1 MSDTETTEAPAPQ
14 TQASAKTPHL
24 YLVDGSSY
32 IFRAY
37 HRLPPL
43 TNKHGQPAGAVYG
56 YTTMLW
62 KLAGDLTRDG
72 GPTHMAV
79 ILDASE
85 HTHRNE
91 MYDQYKAHRPP
102 PPEDLVPQFPLI
114 RVATKAFSI
123 PCIEEEGLEA
133 DDIIA
138 CYVTAA
144 KAKGWRVTIV
154 SSDKDLMQLVEDGA
168 QGRPGVDM
176 LDTMNDRRIDEAAV
190 MEKFGVGP
198 EKVGDVLALMG
209 DSVDNVPGVPG
220 VGPKTATQLIQQFG
234 SLEAVLKNAETIA
247 KPKLKQ
253 NLIEHADNAR
263 LSRELV
269 RLVCDSPLPEPLE
282 DLALKGIPPEPLQ
295 QFLEDQGFKSL
306 LNRLLSGGSVPAA
319 AGRSSSGA
327 GYNNTMAAMEAKA
340 PPPTT
345 EAEKIEVDRSKYETV
360 TDEAALDRWI
370 ADARN
375 TGYVAVDTETDCIDC
390 IIAKLAGVSLATA
403 PNRACYIPV
412 GHSGADLYSE
422 APNQLPIELVLEK
435 LKPLLQD
442 ESLLKIGHN
451 FKYDWVMFDKAG
463 ISPGPVDDT
472 MVMSFDLDAGRSLA
486 GHGLDE
492 LAKAYFDHECITYK
506 SLCGTGQKQ
515 ITFDKVPLAQATEY
529 AAEDADITLRLWQ
542 RLKPRLAEDNVA
554 RVYERVDK
562 PLVGVIGRMER
573 RGVKVDRDYLA
584 RLSKEFSD
592 EIIKLEGRIYEAA
605 CGPFTIGS
613 PQQLGQ
619 VLYERLGLK
628 GGRKGKSGQYSTD
641 VNELERLAGE
651 GVECATL
658 VLEWRQ
664 LTKLRS
670 TYTDALQAQINPET
684 GRVHTS
690 FSLTGAQTGRLSSND
705 PNLQNIPIRTDL
717 GRKIR
722 DAFVAE
728 PGYKLLSADYSQIE
742 LRLAAQMA
750 DVPQLKEAFN
760 QGQDVHAITAEE
772 VFGVADRETRGRA
785 KTINFAILYGVS
797 AWGLASRM
805 GLPKEEGQ
813 AIIARYFER
822 FPGIRNYI
830 DETLQFAR
838 KNGYT
843 STLFGRKTHFPN
855 IRAGNPSI
863 RGGAERAAINAP
875 IQGTSADLIKRA
887 MARMDQALDDAGL
900 EGVKMLLQ
908 VHDELV
914 FEVPDGREEEAA
926 AVIKRVMAN
935 AAEPAM
941 KLDVPL
947 DVEVGWG
954 AHWGEAH

>member
-1 MSDTETTEAPAPQ
+1 MADTETTDAPPTDASKPQ
-14 TQASAKTPHL
+14 TTNHL

-43 TNKHGQPAGAVYG
+43 TNRHGQPAGAVYG

-62 KLAGDLTRDG
+62 KLAGDLSRAD

-114 RVATKAFSI
+114 RTATRAFSI
-123 PCIEEEGLEA
+123 PCIEEAGLEA

-144 KAKGWRVTIV
+144 IKAGWKVTIV
-154 SSDKDLMQLVEDGA
+154 SSDKDLMQLIDEDAGI
-168 QGRPGVDM
+168 DM
-176 LDTMNDRRIDEAAV
+176 LDTMNDRRIGRTEV
-190 MEKFGVGP
+190 LEKFGVPP

-220 VGPKTATQLIQQFG
+220 IGPKTASQLIQQYG
-234 SLEAVLKNAETIA
+234 DLETVLASTDQIS

-253 NLIEHADNAR
+253 NLIEFAAEAR

-269 RLVCDSPLPEPLE
+269 RLVCHSPLPEPLE
-282 DLALKGIPPEPLQ
+282 ALELKGIPMEPLQ
-295 QFLEDQGFKSL
+295 EFLADQGFKTL
-306 LNRLLSGGSVPAA
+306 LNRLISAGSATAPT
-319 AGRSSSGA
+319 GRSSSGA
-327 GYNNTMAAMEAKA
+327 GINDVMTAMEPKSKSPA
-340 PPPTT
+340 P
-345 EAEKIEVDRSKYETV
+345 AEQIEIDRSKYETV
-360 TDEAALDRWI
+360 TDEASLDRWI
-370 ADARN
+370 AEARAL
-375 TGYVAVDTETDCIDC
+375 GQVAIDTETDCIDC

-412 GHSGADLYSE
+412 GHSGADLYSD
-422 APNQLPIELVLEK
+422 APSQLPETLVLAK
-435 LKPLLQD
+435 LKPMLED
-442 ESLLKIGHN
+442 PAVLKIGHN
-451 FKYDWVMFDKAG
+451 LKYDWVMFDKAG
-463 ISPGPVDDT
+463 INVAPVDDT
-472 MVMSFDLDAGRSLA
+472 MVMSFDLDAGRSF
-486 GHGLDE
+486 GHGLEE
-492 LAKAYFDHECITYK
+492 LAKLHFDHECIPFK
-506 SLCGTGQKQ
+506 QVCGSGQKQ
-515 ITFDKVPLAQATEY
+515 ITFDKVPLPQATEY
-529 AAEDADITLRLWQ
+529 AAEDADIALRLWL
-542 RLKPRLAEDNVA
+542 RLKPRIAEENAA

-562 PLVGVIGRMER
+562 PLVPVLARMEQC
-573 RGVKVDRDYLA
+573 GIKVDRDYLA
-584 RLSKEFSD
+584 RLSAEFGRD
-592 EIIKLEGRIYEAA
+592 IQALETKIYEAA

-658 VLEWRQ
+658 VLDWRQ
-664 LTKLRS
+664 LTKLKS
-670 TYTDALQAQINPET
+670 TYTDALQAQINPAT

-705 PNLQNIPIRTDL
+705 PNLQNIPIRTEV

-722 DAFVAE
+722 DAFVAD
-728 PGYKLLSADYSQIE
+728 PGHKILSADYSQIE
-742 LRLAAQMA
+742 LRLAAHMA
-750 DVPQLKEAFN
+750 DVPQLKAAF
-760 QGQDVHAITAEE
+760 QAGDDIHAITAQEL
-772 VFGVADRETRGRA
+772 FGTVDRDTRGKA
-785 KTINFAILYGVS
+785 KTVNFAILYGVS
-797 AWGLASRM
+797 SWGLAGRL
-805 GLPKEEGQ
+805 GVPRDEGK
-813 AIIARYFER
+813 AIIDRYFER
-822 FPGIRNYI
+822 FPGIRAYMHA
-830 DETLQFAR
+830 TLAFAR
-838 KNGYT
+838 EHGFTK
-843 STLFGRKTHFPN
+843 TLFGRKTHFEPN
-855 IRAGNPSI
+855 IRSPNPSI

-887 MARMDQALDDAGL
+887 MARMDGALAEAGLDD
-900 EGVKMLLQ
+900 VKMLLQ

-914 FEVPDGREEEAA
+914 FEVPDGREEAAA
-926 AVIKRVMAN
+926 AVIRQVMST

-941 KLDVPL
+941 TLDVPL

>member
-1 MSDTETTEAPAPQ
+1 MPDASTPPAAQ
-14 TQASAKTPHL
+14 NHL

-43 TNKHGQPAGAVYG
+43 TNRHGQPAGAVYG

-62 KLAGDLTRDG
+62 KLADG
-72 GPTHMAV
+72 LSKADGPTHMAV

-114 RVATKAFSI
+114 RVATRAFSI

-138 CYVTAA
+138 CYVMAA
-144 KAKGWRVTIV
+144 KAAGWKVTIV
-154 SSDKDLMQLVEDGA
+154 SSDKDLMQLIDEDAGI
-168 QGRPGVDM
+168 DM
-176 LDTMNDRRIDEAAV
+176 LDTMNDRRIGREQV
-190 MEKFGVGP
+190 LEKFGVPP

-220 VGPKTATQLIQQFG
+220 IGPKTASQLIQTYG
-234 SLEAVLKNAETIA
+234 DLETVLASTAEIT

-253 NLIEHADNAR
+253 SLIDHADNAR

-269 RLVCDSPLPEPLE
+269 RLVCDAHLPEPLE
-282 DLALKGIPPEPLQ
+282 ALELKNIPKEPLEI
-295 QFLEDQGFKSL
+295 FLADQGFKSL
-306 LNRLLSGGSVPAA
+306 LNRLHGG
-319 AGRSSSGA
+319 GA
-327 GYNNTMAAMEAKA
+327 TQTGATVRNDVMAAMEPKGT
-340 PPPTT
+340 PTV
-345 EAEKIEVDRSKYETV
+345 EPEKIEIDRSKYEAV
-360 TDEAALDRWI
+360 TDEAALGRWI
-370 ADARN
+370 SEARAQ
-375 TGYVAVDTETDCIDC
+375 GYVALDTETDCIDC
-390 IIAKLAGVSLATA
+390 IVAKLVGVSLATG

-412 GHSGADLYSE
+412 GHSGADLYSD
-422 APNQLPIELVLEK
+422 APSQLPRALVLGK
-435 LKPLLQD
+435 LKVLLED
-442 ESLLKIGHN
+442 PAVLKIGHN

-463 ISPGPVDDT
+463 IDVAPVDDT
-472 MVMSFDLDAGRSLA
+472 MVMSFDLDAGKSF
-486 GHGLDE
+486 GHNLND
-492 LAKAYFDHECITYK
+492 LAKAHFDHECISYK
-506 SLCGTGQKQ
+506 SLCGTGAKQ
-515 ITFDKVPLAQATEY
+515 ITFDKVPLPQATEY
-529 AAEDADITLRLWQ
+529 AGEDADITLRLWL
-542 RLKPRLAEDNVA
+542 RLQPRLAAENVA

-562 PLVGVIGRMER
+562 PLVPVISRMER
-573 RGVKVDRDYLA
+573 RGIKVDREYLA
-584 RLSKEFSD
+584 RLSAEFGRD
-592 EIIKLEGRIYEAA
+592 IQALEGKIYEAA

-613 PQQLGQ
+613 PQQLGE
-619 VLYERLGLK
+619 VLYGRLGLK

-641 VNELERLAGE
+641 VNELERLASE

-658 VLEWRQ
+658 VLDWRQ
-664 LTKLRS
+664 LTKLKS
-670 TYTDALQAQINPET
+670 TYTDALQQQINGET

-705 PNLQNIPIRTDL
+705 PNLQNIPIRTEV

-722 DAFVAE
+722 DAFIADF
-728 PGYKLLSADYSQIE
+728 GHKLLSADYSQIE
-742 LRLAAQMA
+742 LRLAAHMA

-760 QGQDVHAITAEE
+760 AGADIHSITAEE
-772 VFGVADRETRGRA
+772 LFGTVDRDTRGKA
-785 KTINFAILYGVS
+785 KTVNFAILYGIS
-797 AWGLASRM
+797 SWGLAGRL
-805 GLPKEEGQ
+805 GVPRDEGK
-813 AIIARYFER
+813 AIIDRYFER
-822 FPGIRNYI
+822 FPGIRAYI
-830 DETLQFAR
+830 HSTLGFAR
-838 KNGYT
+838 EHGFT
-843 STLFGRKTHFPN
+843 RTLFGRKTHFEPN
-855 IRAGNPSI
+855 IRSPNPSI

-887 MARMDQALDDAGL
+887 MARMDDALAAAGL
-900 EGVKMLLQ
+900 GGVKMLLQ

-914 FEVPDGREEEAA
+914 FEVPDGQEEQAA
-926 AVIKRVMAN
+926 AVIKQVMAN